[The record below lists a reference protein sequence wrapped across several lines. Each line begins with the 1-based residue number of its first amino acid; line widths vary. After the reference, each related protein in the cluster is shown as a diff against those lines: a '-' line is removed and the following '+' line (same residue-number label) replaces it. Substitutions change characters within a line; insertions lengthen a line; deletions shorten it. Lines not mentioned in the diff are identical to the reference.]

1 MILTK
6 RKNSVENL
14 VWDPCEKVI
23 VNSEIFLTNNLQSL
37 MKKIEV
43 SIATILSF
51 TFEFTAGEF
60 VLYIIIMYVH
70 IIQKYVSSTY
80 LLHNLVR
87 TQMVE
92 VHT

>member
-1 MILTK
+1 M
-6 RKNSVENL
+6 
-14 VWDPCEKVI
+14 
-23 VNSEIFLTNNLQSL
+23 FLTNNLQSL